1 MSQGCVLIPHCASI
15 SHEIGGTTLSWKAL
29 PLGMANPRCLDLR
42 IANGI
47 VLFEKSCPGAISPT
61 RFGHSGFAS
70 KFEIECE
77 QKAALNKRSTTT
89 TTFAVE
95 CNVTHFY
102 AIPRANLFQVEAQPY
117 TCWHNFPWG
126 RRACAAVT
134 TCHCTTWCSMLSTC
148 NRTYLDTFINFFC
161 GFFGN
166 GIRSST
172 NHVHRFFL
180 IDASFLFGTFKHVSF
195 FGYIFSTS
203 IELEAFAQ
211 SASDRNL
218 KLNWPGSLFS
228 TCFPQLII
236 EVIVAKKWPQTS
248 GWVCNFTCCCFKW
261 PKLYMP
267 RCRTVAQPLTT

>member
-1 MSQGCVLIPHCASI
+1 MRAKGRFEQTKHNHHDICSWVQCDPFLCHSKVKSVSGGSATIYLLAQFPVGTSSMCCGHHLSLYNLVLHAVNMQPN
-15 SHEIGGTTLSWKAL
+15 L
-29 PLGMANPRCLDLR
+29 LGHLHQ
-42 IANGI
+42 
-47 VLFEKSCPGAISPT
+47 LF
-61 RFGHSGFAS
+61 
-70 KFEIECE
+70 
-77 QKAALNKRSTTT
+77 L
-89 TTFAVE
+89 
-95 CNVTHFY
+95 
-102 AIPRANLFQVEAQPY
+102 
-117 TCWHNFPWG
+117 
-126 RRACAAVT
+126 
-134 TCHCTTWCSMLSTC
+134 
-148 NRTYLDTFINFFC
+148 

-211 SASDRNL
+211 STSDRNL